1 MKNFILHIVISFLLT
16 WLALYLVELPGTGL
30 MYLAIFL
37 AAITFSWPLM
47 ALFSKSYFYKVP
59 VFMGLILYFL
69 KELFDANLKIAYDVL
84 TPTLHM
90 QPAVFALELDAK
102 TDLEITLLSNLVTLT
117 PGTLCLDVSEDRKL
131 MYIHAI
137 YFSETSIDDLK
148 AHIKNGFE
156 KKILKLTR

>member
-1 MKNFILHIVISFLLT
+1 MRSFIIHIVIALLLT
-16 WLALYLVELPGTGL
+16 FLAFYLTALPGTGL
-30 MYLAIFL
+30 MYLGTFIGC
-37 AAITFSWPLM
+37 ITISWPLM
-47 ALFSKSYFYKVP
+47 AFIGKSYFKKVP
-59 VFMGLILYFL
+59 VFMGLIVYFI

-117 PGTLCLDVSEDRKL
+117 PGTLCLDISEDKKF

-137 YFSETSIDDLK
+137 YFSETSIDALK

-156 KKILKLTR
+156 KKILQLTR